1 MGWNRALQRAP
12 IHDPVAQAAILA
24 PVTTAKPK
32 SAPTR
37 AAKPATKPATR
48 AAAVTAPPIG
58 DDLDAAILRAL
69 RRTPNRVVDLA
80 PLASRLGVEPST
92 VQLAVERLARRRMV
106 VLPFVEPGTAGGAEL
121 AAAGLRWLIAR
132 EGGTPKDTPVA
143 FQSATGRVRAEAE
156 GARLPRADI
165 YGPRR

>member
-1 MGWNRALQRAP
+1 M
-12 IHDPVAQAAILA
+12 
-24 PVTTAKPK
+24 TTAKPKPAAKPK

-37 AAKPATKPATR
+37 AAKSATR
-48 AAAVTAPPIG
+48 AAAATVPPIG

-69 RRTPNRVVDLA
+69 RRTPNRVVDLG
-80 PLASRLGVEPST
+80 PLASELGVEPSSI
-92 VQLAVERLARRRMV
+92 QLALERLALRRMV

-121 AAAGLRWLIAR
+121 AAVGLRWLIAR

-156 GARLPRADI
+156 GARLPRADV

>member
-1 MGWNRALQRAP
+1 MGWNRGLQRAP
-12 IHDPVAQAAILA
+12 RRDPVPGAAILA

-32 SAPTR
+32 PASTR
-37 AAKPATKPATR
+37 AAKPATRTK
-48 AAAVTAPPIG
+48 AASVPPIG

-69 RRTPNRVVDLA
+69 RRTPNRVVDLG
-80 PLASRLGVEPST
+80 PLASELRVEPST

-156 GARLPRADI
+156 GARLPRADV

>member
-1 MGWNRALQRAP
+1 
-12 IHDPVAQAAILA
+12 
-24 PVTTAKPK
+24 VTTARPKPA
-32 SAPTR
+32 STR
-37 AAKPATKPATR
+37 AAKPATK

-69 RRTPNRVVDLA
+69 RRTPNRVVDLG
-80 PLASRLGVEPST
+80 PLASELGVEPST

-156 GARLPRADI
+156 GARLPRADV